1 MKVLVID
8 DEEDVRYVARISLG
22 RVGRMTVIE
31 ASSGEEGIERA
42 RSEHP
47 DCILLDLMMPG
58 GMDGAA
64 TLLALRGDD
73 ETASIP
79 VVFLTAKAMAAD
91 IRHLHD
97 LGARGVVLK
106 PFNPLTLA
114 GDLTALLDA

>member
-8 DEEDVRYVARISLG
+8 DEDDVRYVARMSLG
-22 RVGRMTVIE
+22 RVGKMIVIE

-47 DCILLDLMMPG
+47 DCILLDVMMP

-64 TLLALRGDD
+64 TFMALRGDD
-73 ETASIP
+73 ATASIP

-91 IRHLHD
+91 IRHLND

-114 GDLTALLDA
+114 GDLTAMLDA